1 MQRYVILLLKICVSS
16 IYSFDFLSS
25 ALIQLC
31 LPQVVLST
39 IGVTATLLVFMVIT
53 MLMTTSATLMM
64 FTVMTIFM
72 FTVMNMAMV
81 FTIVVTTENS
91 SFVMNK
97 KQHANY

>member
-1 MQRYVILLLKICVSS
+1 MQRYVILLLKYFSHQYI
-16 IYSFDFLSS
+16 
-25 ALIQLC
+25 ALANLC

-39 IGVTATLLVFMVIT
+39 LGATATLLVF

-64 FTVMTIFM
+64 FTVM
-72 FTVMNMAMV
+72 NMAMV
-81 FTIVVTTENS
+81 FNIVVTTENS